1 MALTDNCDVFG
12 AIHEAGFNRIGRHL
26 MQQRPSLFNYG
37 TQLFASNPDLLCKQI
52 DANLEVLR
60 RGNPLITVEDPL
72 PIVGTGGTL
81 GVDFCFQVTE
91 LRVDFHPGN
100 QFSLPLELN
109 PPLKPQRFA
118 LFLQVCGAIVCPE
131 RETTEQ
137 YGNQMAEQPSAA
149 GTDKKPD
156 RQDDKEQPRPPVQPI
171 PGRKVECFCLDV
183 FAVAYVELIGPTNAK
198 KLAIRLE
205 NLEIVDIRPVELENN
220 LECYIA
226 TTLRVG
232 ILPRVRIAL
241 DTLDFELGEFAA
253 LSISP
258 TPISANVPN
267 NPAIEEDQIKAF
279 INVGV
284 SP

>member
-1 MALTDNCDVFG
+1 MAFTDNCNVFG
-12 AIHEAGFNRIGRHL
+12 AIHEEGFNRIGRHL

-37 TQLFASNPDLLCKQI
+37 TQLFASNPDLLCKKI
-52 DANLEVLR
+52 DAHPEVLR

-72 PIVGTGGTL
+72 PIAGTGGTL

-91 LRVDFHPGN
+91 LKIDFHPGN
-100 QFSLPLELN
+100 QFNMPPELN
-109 PPLKPQRFA
+109 PPLESQRLA
-118 LFLQVCGAIVCPE
+118 LLVQVCGAIVCPE
-131 RETTEQ
+131 
-137 YGNQMAEQPSAA
+137 GDHAEKWADQIADQPSKS
-149 GTDKKPD
+149 G
-156 RQDDKEQPRPPVQPI
+156 RQDDKEQPRPPTQPI
-171 PGRKVECFCLDV
+171 AGRKVECFCLDV
-183 FAVAYVELIGPTNAK
+183 FAVAYVELIGPINGK

-205 NLEIVDIRPVELENN
+205 KLEIVDIRPVELENN

-232 ILPRVRIAL
+232 ILPYVRIAL
-241 DTLDFELGEFAA
+241 DTLDFELGEFAT

-258 TPISANVPN
+258 TPISASVPN